1 MESGIIF
8 HMSRTYDDAIKYFD
22 SIKIIGMFMNAT
34 IESPR
39 KKNKKKSASNKHPIN
54 NTNALIRPR

>member
-39 KKNKKKSASNKHPIN
+39 KNKKAPRIN
-54 NTNALIRPR
+54 I